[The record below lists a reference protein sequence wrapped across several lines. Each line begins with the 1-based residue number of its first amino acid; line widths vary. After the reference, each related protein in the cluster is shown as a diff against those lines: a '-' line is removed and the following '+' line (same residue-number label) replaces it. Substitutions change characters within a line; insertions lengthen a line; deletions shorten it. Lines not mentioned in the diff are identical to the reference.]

1 MKIDN
6 KNYYELV
13 MACLFCRKV
22 EEKKRLI
29 QSCSNR
35 HIVPV
40 LMGLLNVAL
49 QTNADSSG
57 VARILDRGGSS
68 SHAAKGG
75 NNRVAASVGGSGGM
89 LPQKIFDILDALR

>member
-40 LMGLLNVAL
+40 LMGLLNDAL
-49 QTNADSSG
+49 QTNADSKVLPAGAWLCYQCLVSHL
-57 VARILDRGGSS
+57 VPLAVDSS
-68 SHAAKGG
+68 IIAC
-75 NNRVAASVGGSGGM
+75 
-89 LPQKIFDILDALR
+89 LRTTTAI